1 MPLARHGGFLIT
13 NRDWGG
19 WGGGATHRHVGVLE
33 EGVGREHA
41 VVRLDDRGRDLRR
54 RVDGERQLGL
64 AAVVDR
70 EALEEQGAEAGAGA
84 TADGV
89 EEEETL
95 EAGAIVGELRGGGGK
110 RTRGRGEA
118 REKARGRSGAID
130 KRGRGISNERCS
142 WGAGRVGRAPCGC
155 GRGRG
160 RRSPC
165 RWCSGRGRSCWRRPP
180 CRRSAAP
187 GGRAGGRCP
196 CAPRRSPGEWDGRR
210 GERARMGGRSGA
222 GFAPRALTVGS
233 RSTKTVRGTCLPE
246 PVSEKKVLNASSPP
260 PMVLSEGICPSGW
273 IPCSRQYSSQHALP
287 ACTPH

>member
-1 MPLARHGGFLIT
+1 MLQERMAAKHG
-13 NRDWGG
+13 
-19 WGGGATHRHVGVLE
+19 
-33 EGVGREHA
+33 

-54 RVDGERQLGL
+54 RVDGERELGL

-165 RWCSGRGRSCWRRPP
+165 RRCLCRAGRQPRVGYAQVRS
-180 CRRSAAP
+180 RSACDARGDWWLGTSVRLGDLNHQP
-187 GGRAGGRCP
+187 MPRHRVRLPKISYRHADGESARARD
-196 CAPRRSPGEWDGRR
+196 AAAVRR
-210 GERARMGGRSGA
+210 GLCWSAAR
-222 GFAPRALTVGS
+222 
-233 RSTKTVRGTCLPE
+233 
-246 PVSEKKVLNASSPP
+246 
-260 PMVLSEGICPSGW
+260 
-273 IPCSRQYSSQHALP
+273 SQWPHA
-287 ACTPH
+287 